1 MSSFLKITFLENSV
15 SRNAN
20 QLLVTN
26 VIASCNG
33 VAESGG
39 DGIEGKLFSERV
51 VICPP
56 PEDDEEDDGGGGS
69 RRRRSVL
76 DSLREGRFGLHL
88 DGSLLALW
96 RFFTKQMKQRVSLT
110 STGRHWENKDAV
122 VAAESGVE
130 EDGSGEA
137 GGTTAAMETTNNVA
151 AYWTEAFYD
160 PSLPLVIDL
169 GCRMGVSLLGL
180 SLPTNEENT

>member
-1 MSSFLKITFLENSV
+1 
-15 SRNAN
+15 
-20 QLLVTN
+20 
-26 VIASCNG
+26 
-33 VAESGG
+33 
-39 DGIEGKLFSERV
+39 

-96 RFFTKQMKQRVSLT
+96 RFFTKQRKQRVSLT

-137 GGTTAAMETTNNVA
+137 GGTTASMETTNNVA

-169 GCRMGVSLLGL
+169 GCRMGVSLLVL
-180 SLPTNEENT
+180 SLPTTDENTSTATAAETRLGADWERCNFLGADSERARDRLRLLRHVAVEHRLRRKPP